1 MIGIVGGGLAAA
13 KLVEGYRE
21 AGGDDE
27 ITIWSQDPH
36 GPYHRPPLSKRLLR
50 GEAEPPDA
58 LAHPIE
64 WYVEHGR
71 TPQRHLLD
79 DVFAHSDGE
88 QFAVSEYDL
97 STRHDVR
104 PLVEQTEA
112 HYDAVMDIVKTH
124 CGAYGVGVEYAY
136 TMVHGA
142 PATRFPEYV
151 VPAAHK

>member
-21 AGGDDE
+21 AGGDEE

-64 WYVEHGR
+64 WYAEHGVD
-71 TPQRHLLD
+71 LKLGD
-79 DVFAHSDGE
+79 D
-88 QFAVSEYDL
+88 
-97 STRHDVR
+97 T
-104 PLVEQTEA
+104 T
-112 HYDAVMDIVKTH
+112 VKRIKCIFWHVHTV
-124 CGAYGVGVEYAY
+124 VGV
-136 TMVHGA
+136 
-142 PATRFPEYV
+142 
-151 VPAAHK
+151 K